1 MKVTV
6 NGLKQYV
13 DFDWS
18 VEELT
23 ERLTMLGLEVESVE
37 EVGGGYEGIEVAEI
51 LEFVTHPDADK
62 LSVCQVADS
71 TGKRQIVCG
80 AKNFKAG
87 DKVPLILPGHSLPAK
102 EGEKPFT
109 IKVGKL
115 RGVESCGMMCSG
127 AELGVTQ
134 DSDGLMILG
143 CQCQGWATLC

>member
-1 MKVTV
+1 
-6 NGLKQYV
+6 
-13 DFDWS
+13 
-18 VEELT
+18 
-23 ERLTMLGLEVESVE
+23 MLGLEVESVE

-51 LEFVTHPDADK
+51 LEFVPHPDADK

-80 AKNFKAG
+80 AKNFKVG

-127 AELGVTQ
+127 AELGATQ
-134 DSDGLMILG
+134 DSDGLMILDADAKVGQPFAEYLG
-143 CQCQGWATLC
+143 CAEKDVLLDMEVTPNAGPRVT